1 MTLVRDCTSE
11 QVNDMDGTIDYSG
24 YTLEE
29 LRQAEKAIDRD
40 QYPGN
45 YRNILA
51 AKKWLGVDQPEAE
64 AATSREKPERRLE
77 SLSFHSDGSEYFR
90 IWIVNICLSIITLG
104 VYSAWA
110 KVRRKRYFYRHT
122 RLCGD
127 HFDYHANPVAILK
140 GRLILLPLLAAY
152 LYGDY
157 LAPGLNLGAFVLII
171 FLLPFFLVRA
181 AKFNN
186 RNTSYRNIRFGFDG
200 TSKESYKA
208 FLKYGL
214 ISVISLGI
222 ASPIME
228 FARRR
233 FVIENSRYGSARFSF
248 SGEFGEFFK
257 IYFLAGLMV
266 IIGGVGISFAAG
278 KLESLIRLIFDVPYD
293 PESVDFVLVYLQAAL
308 IGLVYFAVMVYASV
322 RAGNYIFSQTSIGD
336 RSIEANLSV
345 GKMMYIQFTNMLAIV
360 ATLGL
365 FIPWAHVRVHRYRVA
380 HVFVDVSD
388 GLGDF
393 IAGEKQDADALGE
406 EAGDIFDFDFGI

>member
-1 MTLVRDCTSE
+1 MRDCSSG

-24 YTLEE
+24 FTLEE
-29 LRQAEKAIDRD
+29 LRQAARGIDQE
-40 QYPGN
+40 QYPRN

-51 AKKWLGVDQPEAE
+51 AKKWLGADQAE
-64 AATSREKPERRLE
+64 TLISGEKQERRLE

-104 VYSAWA
+104 IYSAWA
-110 KVRRKRYFYRHT
+110 KVRRRRYFYRHT

-127 HFDYHANPVAILK
+127 NFDYHANPVAILK

-152 LYGDY
+152 LYGDFFV
-157 LAPGLNLGAFVLII
+157 PGLTLGTFVLII
-171 FLLPFFLVRA
+171 FLLPFLLVRA
-181 AKFNN
+181 ATFNN

-200 TSKESYKA
+200 ASKQSYKM
-208 FLKYGL
+208 FFKYGL
-214 ISVISLGI
+214 ISVASLGI

-248 SGEFGEFFK
+248 AGEFGAFFK
-257 IYFLAGLMV
+257 IYFFAGLM
-266 IIGGVGISFAAG
+266 IAIGVFITTFFINQ
-278 KLESLIRLIFDVPYD
+278 LESLIRSIFDVPYD
-293 PESVDFVLVYLQAAL
+293 PESLGFLVYLPVVL
-308 IGLVYFAVMVYASV
+308 IGLTYFAAMVYASV
-322 RAGNYIFSQTSIGD
+322 RAGNYMFSHTSIGD

-345 GKMMYIQFTNMLAIV
+345 RKMVYIQFTNMLAII

-380 HVFVDVSD
+380 HIFVDVGG
-388 GLGDF
+388 GLDDF

-406 EAGDIFDFDFGI
+406 EAGDFFDFDFGI

>member
-1 MTLVRDCTSE
+1 MTLARDCTSE

-29 LRQAEKAIDRD
+29 LRQAEKAIDRE

-45 YRNILA
+45 YRKILA

-64 AATSREKPERRLE
+64 AVIPRDKQERQLE
-77 SLSFHSDGSEYFR
+77 SFSFHSDGSEYFR
-90 IWIVNICLSIITLG
+90 IWIVNICLSIVTLG
-104 VYSAWA
+104 IYSAWA
-110 KVRRKRYFYRHT
+110 KVRRKRFFYRNT

-127 HFDYHANPVAILK
+127 NFDYHANPVAILK

-152 LYGDY
+152 LYGDF
-157 LAPGLNLGAFVLII
+157 LVWGLSLGTFVLIL

-200 TSKESYKA
+200 TTKESYKA
-208 FLKYGL
+208 FLKYGF

-233 FVIENSRYGSARFSF
+233 FVIENSRFGSARFSF

-257 IYFLAGLMV
+257 IYFLAGLIV
-266 IIGGVGISFAAG
+266 IIGGVGISFGAG

-293 PESVDFVLVYLQAAL
+293 PESLAFVLLYLQAVLLGL
-308 IGLVYFAVMVYASV
+308 IYYAAFVYASV

-336 RSIEANLSV
+336 RSIEARLSV
-345 GKMMYIQFTNMLAIV
+345 RKMIYIQFTNMLAIV

-380 HVFVDVSD
+380 HVLVDVRG
-388 GLGDF
+388 GLDDF
-393 IAGEKQDADALGE
+393 AAGEKQDADALGE

>member
-1 MTLVRDCTSE
+1 
-11 QVNDMDGTIDYSG
+11 MDGTIDYSG
-24 YTLEE
+24 FTLEE
-29 LRQAEKAIDRD
+29 LRQAARGIDQE
-40 QYPGN
+40 QYPRN

-51 AKKWLGVDQPEAE
+51 AKKWLGADQAE
-64 AATSREKPERRLE
+64 TLISGEKQERRLE

-104 VYSAWA
+104 IYSAWA
-110 KVRRKRYFYRHT
+110 KVRRRRYFYRHT

-127 HFDYHANPVAILK
+127 NFDYHANPVAILK

-152 LYGDY
+152 LYGDFFV
-157 LAPGLNLGAFVLII
+157 PGLTLGTFVLII
-171 FLLPFFLVRA
+171 FLLPFLLVRA
-181 AKFNN
+181 ATLNN

-200 TSKESYKA
+200 ASKQSYKM
-208 FLKYGL
+208 FFKYGL
-214 ISVISLGI
+214 ISVASLGI

-248 SGEFGEFFK
+248 AGEFGAFFK
-257 IYFLAGLMV
+257 IYFFAGLM
-266 IIGGVGISFAAG
+266 IAIGVFITTFFINQ
-278 KLESLIRLIFDVPYD
+278 LESLIRSIFDVPYD
-293 PESVDFVLVYLQAAL
+293 PESLGFLVYLPVVL
-308 IGLVYFAVMVYASV
+308 IGLTYFAAMVYASV
-322 RAGNYIFSQTSIGD
+322 RAGNYMFSHTSIGD

-345 GKMMYIQFTNMLAIV
+345 RKMVYIQFTNMLAII

-380 HVFVDVSD
+380 HIFVDVGG
-388 GLGDF
+388 GLDDF

-406 EAGDIFDFDFGI
+406 EAGDFFDFDFGI